1 MMSRVSKLQKL
12 KEQVIKKFYN
22 LTSNKKVFSIKQMK
36 YFLDEID
43 SFFQLPES
51 VSNPKILDLFEKEGI
66 IKEINLNFKSYNYIR
81 YIVDNPSIFQ
91 IITSLSRTVYL
102 SHYTAMYLHN
112 LTEQIPK
119 KIYCNNE
126 QREKNNSEK
135 TKFLDQENINNAFKR
150 KMRKTN
156 NIFEFNGDE
165 IFLLNGK
172 FTNNIGIIDMT
183 YNNEEIRISSI
194 ERTLIDIAVRPD
206 YSGGPIEIIKAYR
219 NARGKFSINKLNDY
233 LNKID
238 YIYPYHQS
246 IGFYLERAGNYNEST
261 IKIISNKEIKNDFF
275 LTYGENFEN
284 LDYDKKW
291 RLYFPKGL

>member
-1 MMSRVSKLQKL
+1 MSRVSKLQKL